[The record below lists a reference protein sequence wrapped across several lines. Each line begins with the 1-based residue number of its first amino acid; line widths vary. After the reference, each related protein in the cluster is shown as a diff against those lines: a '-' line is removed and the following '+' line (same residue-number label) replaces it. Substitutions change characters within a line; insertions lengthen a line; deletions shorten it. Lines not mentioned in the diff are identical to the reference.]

1 MPIYEYKC
9 RKCGKQFEVFQ
20 GINDPDLRSCKF
32 CNGRVHKMISMT
44 SFTLKGTGWYA
55 TDYAGKKPQ
64 PAKENEKGAVGPET
78 SSAAETK
85 AAGGKED

>member
-9 RKCGKQFEVFQ
+9 QKCGKQFEALQ
-20 GINDPDLRSCKF
+20 GINDPDVKSCKF
-32 CNGRVHKMISMT
+32 CRGKVQKLVSVT

-64 PAKENEKGAVGPET
+64 PAKKQDKET
-78 SSAAETK
+78 ASTESSTSTETK
-85 AAGGKED
+85 PASKKED